1 MSLFSKLFGGGGGG
15 SAAPEP
21 ETIDHNGYSI
31 TPSPIREG
39 NRYRICAK
47 IVKEVGGETKTHT
60 LIRADTIDDFETAV
74 EASVGKAKMLIDQQ
88 GDRLFD

>member
-15 SAAPEP
+15 SSAPEP
-21 ETIDHNGYSI
+21 EAIDYHGFAV

-39 NRYRICAK
+39 NRYRISAK
-47 IVKEVGGETKTHT
+47 IVKEVDGETKTHT
-60 LIRADTIDDFETAV
+60 LIRADTIDDLETAV
-74 EASVGKAKMLIDQQ
+74 EASLGKAKMLIDQQ